1 MGNFANEPSLCAGDL
16 PYTVAI
22 RFIDANKFNEM
33 GLQIFGAI
41 NPVYLS
47 Y

>member
-1 MGNFANEPSLCAGDL
+1 MGNFANEPSLCAGYL
-16 PYTVAI
+16 PYTLDI
-22 RFIDANKFNEM
+22 RFIDANKFDEM

-41 NPVYLS
+41 NPVSLS